1 MCIFKKRNNKVFIV
15 GDTTKDLWRHK
26 MHNMETRVESPW
38 FFKRYGDERML
49 DSRFKA
55 VSPRTVVATVGDV
68 EYRHLEKAM
77 MGCATVY
84 VPYPYAEDDD
94 SKRLIRLARWSFK
107 RVIWEEE
114 DDE

>member
-15 GDTTKDLWRHK
+15 GDTTKELWRHK

-38 FFKRYGDERML
+38 FFACHGDDRML

-68 EYRHLEKAM
+68 EYKHLEKAM

-84 VPYPYAEDDD
+84 VPYPYPEDEK
-94 SKRLIRLARWSFK
+94 SRRMLRLARWSFK
-107 RVIWEEE
+107 RVIWEE

>member
-1 MCIFKKRNNKVFIV
+1 MCIFKKRNNNVFIV
-15 GDTTKDLWRHK
+15 GDTTKELWRHK

-38 FFKRYGDERML
+38 FFDCYGDDRML

-68 EYRHLEKAM
+68 EYKHLEKAM
-77 MGCATVY
+77 MECATVY
-84 VPYPYAEDDD
+84 VPCPYPEDEK
-94 SKRLIRLARWSFK
+94 SRRLLRLARWSFK
-107 RVIWEEE
+107 RVIWEE

>member
-26 MHNMETRVESPW
+26 MHNMEERVESER
-38 FFKRYGDERML
+38 FFLMHGDDRML

-68 EYRHLEKAM
+68 EYKHLEKAM

-84 VPYPYAEDDD
+84 VPFPYPDDE
-94 SKRLIRLARWSFK
+94 SSRRLIRLARWSFK
-107 RVIWEEE
+107 RVIWEE
-114 DDE
+114 DEE